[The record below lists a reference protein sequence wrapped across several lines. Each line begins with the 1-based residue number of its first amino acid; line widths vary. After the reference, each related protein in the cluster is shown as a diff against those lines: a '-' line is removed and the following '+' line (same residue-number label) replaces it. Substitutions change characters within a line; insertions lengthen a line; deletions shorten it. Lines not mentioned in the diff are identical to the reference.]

1 MRFSVKVEWP
11 GGYENRTK
19 KLIQENSGFY
29 VSSGTIVFA
38 LKISVNGAMET
49 SRQTPMPKE
58 WKAAMKSQTLPVE
71 TENLVKLVW
80 P

>member
-1 MRFSVKVEWP
+1 MEPAVPIALED
-11 GGYENRTK
+11 RTK
-19 KLIQENSGFY
+19 KLIRENWGFY
-29 VSSGTIVFA
+29 VSSGTVVFA
-38 LKISVNGAMET
+38 LKISINGAMET